1 MATRN
6 GADVIESKVE
16 VRPDI
21 YGSYT
26 VVSVV
31 TTIEYT
37 GCSEEFA
44 QFLAK
49 QLRDEGI
56 TYPKV
61 NE

>member
-6 GADVIESKVE
+6 GHDIAESTVE
-16 VRPDI
+16 VRPDKF
-21 YGSYT
+21 GSFT

-31 TTIEYT
+31 TTVEYT
-37 GCSEEFA
+37 GCSEDFA

-49 QLRDEGI
+49 QLRDEGV